1 MAEALVTFFLQRL
14 NDFILKESNLL
25 TGVDK
30 EIKLLQNELE
40 WMRLF
45 IKNADVRADTEV
57 KLTVNQIRELTF
69 NAEDVID
76 EFILRVYRHGHPR
89 NGLCAVVG
97 SFKSCI
103 CSIRKIRLLH
113 ELGSQI
119 TEINTMSEKISA
131 NKSKYVIEGG
141 ESSKSSYETTF
152 VMNRH
157 KVKRAPIA
165 EEWDVVG
172 IEDSTKQVKS
182 LLMERGDG
190 KQHLAAVAIV
200 GMGGLGKTTLAKK
213 VCNSTDVQRHF
224 DCFAWVYV
232 SQEYRLKELLQSIL
246 KCITTIS
253 REELEKLDVEESR
266 KMLRACLQGGKKYL
280 IVLDDMWNIEAWDD
294 LNPSFPDEMNGS
306 RILLTTRNKHVA
318 LYADSSSNNIHELRS
333 LNKMESWEL
342 FTKKIFLPAG
352 RGEGCSNNQ
361 EYRCPLE
368 LQDLGNQMVE
378 KCRGLPLAIVVLG
391 SLLSSK
397 EKSQIVWFK
406 VNASVNWHLTHGV
419 GSHSCAGILA
429 LSYYELPYYL
439 KPCFLYMG
447 IFPED
452 QEIKVYTL
460 FSYWIAEGFIQT
472 RGEQTMED
480 VAEDYLEELIS
491 RSMIQVGKWKFDGRV
506 KSCRIHDLLR
516 DLCIEESKNDQF
528 LRVCGSN
535 DDFTKSLNIRRLI
548 IHGNGDGTNNEKQF
562 ISEFHGTPNI
572 RSFMCVRKSV
582 NEKQFWR
589 YLCRGFKLLRVLELV
604 EVKNLRIL
612 PKDIGELIHLKYLG
626 LCETNLERLSNSLG
640 KLVNLQTLNLQR
652 CHLENMA
659 GQISNL
665 HQLRRL
671 YVLYTEPYDRTILDK
686 CLAVSYVSHLR
697 IDNLR
702 DLQSLVLDAGPWIH
716 GDALGKL
723 SMLKKLRIRGSLI
736 PYKEVISDSIA
747 KLSNLRSMELWNCE
761 EVPTLIQS
769 SQNDCL
775 NKLHLNGRLSLEK
788 LTDNTEFWFPP
799 NLHKLTLMNSHM
811 ENDPMVILEKLP
823 NLEILMLHYNSYVGK
838 KLVCSQEGFPRLQL
852 LKLCG
857 LMRLEEWT
865 VEEGALSRLTHL
877 RIYTCKRLETLPDGL
892 RQLTSLQELELYNLT
907 HRFIGRLTKN
917 VGEDWDKIKHIP
929 SLSLK

>member
-14 NDFILKESNLL
+14 NDFISKEQNLL
-25 TGVDK
+25 NGVDE
-30 EIKLLQNELE
+30 EIKLLQNELQ

-45 IKNADVRADTEV
+45 IKNADATQRADTEV
-57 KLTVNQIRELTF
+57 KLMVNQIRELTF

-76 EFILRVYRHGHPR
+76 EFILRIYRHGHRR
-89 NGLCAVVG
+89 NVSLQWSDLSKV
-97 SFKSCI
+97 
-103 CSIRKIRLLH
+103 
-113 ELGSQI
+113 LGNQI
-119 TEINTMSEKISA
+119 TVVNTMSEKISA
-131 NKSKYVIEGG
+131 NKSKYVVEGG
-141 ESSKSSYETTF
+141 ESSKSSYETSF
-152 VMNRH
+152 LMNKH

-165 EEWDVVG
+165 EGWDVVG

-190 KQHLAAVAIV
+190 KQHRAVVSIV

-213 VCNSTDVQRHF
+213 VCNTTDVQRHF

-232 SQEYRLKELLQSIL
+232 SQVYRLKELLQGIL

-253 REELEKLDVEESR
+253 KEELEKLDEEDSR
-266 KMLRACLQGGKKYL
+266 KKLRACLQGGKKYL

-294 LNPSFPDEMNGS
+294 LNPSFPDEMNGG

-318 LYADSSSNNIHELRS
+318 LYADFSSNNIHELRS
-333 LNKMESWEL
+333 LNEMESWEL
-342 FTKKIFLPAG
+342 IMKKIFLPG

-368 LQDLGNQMVE
+368 LKYSGNQMVE

-397 EKSQIVWFK
+397 EKSQIVWSK
-406 VNASVNWHLTHGV
+406 VNASVNWHLAHGV

-452 QEIKVYTL
+452 QEIKVCTL
-460 FSYWIAEGFIQT
+460 FSYWIAEELIQT
-472 RGEQTMED
+472 TGGQTMED

-506 KSCRIHDLLR
+506 KSSRIHDLLR

-528 LRVCGSN
+528 LRVRGSK
-535 DDFTKSLNIRRLI
+535 DDFTKSLSIRRLV
-548 IHGNGDGTNNEKQF
+548 IHGNKQF
-562 ISEFHGTPNI
+562 ISEFHGVPNI
-572 RSFMCVRKSV
+572 RSFMCFRKSV

-589 YLCRGFKLLRVLELV
+589 FLCRGFKLRRVLELV
-604 EVKNLRIL
+604 EVKNLLQL
-612 PKDIGELIHLKYLG
+612 PKEIGELIHLKYLC
-626 LCETNLERLSNSLG
+626 LCETNFKKLSGSLG
-640 KLVNLQTLNLQR
+640 KLVNLQTKPP
-652 CHLENMA
+652 EV
-659 GQISNL
+659 
-665 HQLRRL
+665 RL
-671 YVLYTEPYDRTILDK
+671 YVLYTEPYDQTILNK
-686 CLAVSYVSHLR
+686 CLAVSYVSCLR

-702 DLQSLVLDAGPWIH
+702 DLQSLVLDAGAWIY

-747 KLSNLRSMELWNCE
+747 KLSNLRSLELWDCE
-761 EVPTLIQS
+761 EW
-769 SQNDCL
+769 
-775 NKLHLNGRLSLEK
+775 HLNGRLSLEK
-788 LTDNTEFWFPP
+788 LTVNTEFWFPP

-865 VEEGALSRLTHL
+865 VEEGALSCLTHL
-877 RIYTCKRLETLPDGL
+877 RIYTCKRLEMLPDGM
-892 RQLTSLQELELYNLT
+892 RQLTSLQELEVYNLT
-907 HRFIGRLTKN
+907 QKFIGRLTAN